1 MVINCDNARIPYS
14 CVPSEVLCSILNLL
28 MKDQGFRKVEA
39 KFDGGDV
46 TSDGGGLL
54 LREVEERRKIIER
67 FALCFRDHRNPDLI
81 EHSLLSL
88 LSQRIFGLA
97 LGYEDLNDH
106 DTIRYD
112 PLLAVLSG
120 KDEPDGQDRVR
131 ERDVGCALAGKSTLN
146 RLELTPA
153 DATVRSRYKKI
164 VYDADSI
171 ERFFVEI
178 FLDGY
183 TDPPE
188 EIVLDLDAT
197 DDPVHG
203 EQEGRFFHGYYGHY
217 CFLPL
222 YIFTG
227 THLLCAKLRPS
238 NIDGAAG
245 VLDELRRIT
254 HQIWK
259 CWPEVRIVIRGD
271 SGFARDDVM
280 AWCEESGVDYVL
292 GIAKNSRLESAIA
305 KQLEHSRRK
314 YLRTQKAARC
324 FRDFRYR
331 TLKSW
336 SRTRRVVGKAEVLAK
351 GANPRF
357 VVTSYPTEKYNARDL
372 YEQVYCARG
381 EMENRIKEQQ
391 MDLFA
396 DRTSCHPMRAN
407 QLRLWLSSVAY
418 VLMSELRRLGLAGT
432 ELSQAQCGTIRTR
445 LLKIGALVKVSV
457 RRVRLFMSSAFPLQM
472 LFWNVMQNL
481 EYHYP
486 LRA

>member
-1 MVINCDNARIPYS
+1 MQTDCNAEQI
-14 CVPSEVLCSILNLL
+14 EFQAL
-28 MKDQGFRKVEA
+28 GFRKVQA
-39 KFDGGDV
+39 KFDGGNV
-46 TSDGGGLL
+46 TSDAGGLL
-54 LREVEERRKIIER
+54 LREVEQRRKIIDR
-67 FALCFRDHRNPDLI
+67 FARCFRDHRDPDLI

-106 DTIRYD
+106 DILRRD

-120 KDEPDGQDRVR
+120 KEEPEGHDRIR
-131 ERDVGCALAGKSTLN
+131 ERDVGYALAGKSTLN

-153 DATVRSRYKKI
+153 DATGQSRYKKI
-164 VYDADSI
+164 VYDAESI
-171 ERFFVEI
+171 ERFFVEL
-178 FLDGY
+178 FVDGH
-183 TDPPE
+183 TEEPE

-222 YIFTG
+222 YIFAG

-245 VLDELRRIT
+245 VLEELQRIIM
-254 HQIWK
+254 QIRE
-259 CWPEVRIVIRGD
+259 CWPRVRIAIRGD
-271 SGFARDDVM
+271 SGFARDEVM
-280 AWCEESGVDYVL
+280 AWCEANGVDYIL
-292 GIAKNSRLESAIA
+292 GLAKNSRLESEIA
-305 KQLEHSRRK
+305 TQLEHARRK
-314 YLRTQKAARC
+314 HLRTKKAARC

-336 SRTRRVVGKAEVLAK
+336 SRRRRVVGKAEVLDK

-357 VVTSYPTEKYNARDL
+357 VVTSYPTEKYNAREL
-372 YEQVYCARG
+372 YERVYCARG

-445 LLKIGALVKVSV
+445 LLKIGAVVRVSV
-457 RRVRLFMSSAFPLQM
+457 RRVRLYLCSAFPLQA
-472 LFWNVMQNL
+472 LFWNVMQNIR
-481 EYHYP
+481 YRYP
-486 LRA
+486 LRT